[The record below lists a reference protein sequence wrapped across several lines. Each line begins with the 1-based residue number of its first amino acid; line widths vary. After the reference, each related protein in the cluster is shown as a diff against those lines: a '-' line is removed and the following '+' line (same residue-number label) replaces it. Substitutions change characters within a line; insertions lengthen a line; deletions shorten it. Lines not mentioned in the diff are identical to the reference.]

1 MQRARIRL
9 ETQKDV
15 VDFVNIAE
23 TIEDEVYLVD
33 NNLHRVSGKSLMGC
47 LYSLEFNELYVESNY
62 DGLSDKFKD
71 FLL

>member
-23 TIEDEVYLVD
+23 TIEDEVYP
-33 NNLHRVSGKSLMGC
+33 LMQ
-47 LYSLEFNELYVESNY
+47 E
-62 DGLSDKFKD
+62 D
-71 FLL
+71 LLL